1 MAGLGQ
7 TWPPRMSALGHS
19 RPSWSRTT
27 LLFVCFTPESG
38 HVRAQTPD
46 VIAQRRQVLK
56 ALDLRAGEQ
65 VLDIGSG
72 PGLLA
77 YEMAVSVGQSGRVCG
92 IDTSEDM
99 FVL

>member
-1 MAGLGQ
+1 MSAGLQ
-7 TWPPRMSALGHS
+7 FDEETS
-19 RPSWSRTT
+19 RR
-27 LLFVCFTPESG
+27 VEA
-38 HVRAQTPD
+38 VYQTPD

-56 ALDLRAGEQ
+56 AMDLRAGEQ

-77 YEMAVSVGQSGRVCG
+77 CEMAASVGQGGRVCG

-99 FVL
+99 LTMSRKRCTDKSWTEFKKS